1 MNGDRDER
9 QTPPPMNDE
18 EFAHWWRSFDD
29 NDLDKFEREI
39 EESLKDCEILPD
51 PNWEEKSDVSR
62 KWPDAPAPARTR
74 RK

>member
-29 NDLDKFEREI
+29 TDLDEFERELRNRSRTARFSRI
-39 EESLKDCEILPD
+39 PIGKK
-51 PNWEEKSDVSR
+51 KSDVSR